1 MARGNVPG
9 RTVLRSQT
17 PDLIS
22 VQHALLSCILLA
34 KASLLAS
41 CRGRFITKTKDIMRQ
56 SDFPTCL
63 RKIREVRLDRVQGNL
78 TYSFDRLLHANSF
91 YSTRAVVAFSLA
103 MFFLTPQAT
112 KQTFRD
118 LCSKCA

>member
-56 SDFPTCL
+56 SDFPTRL

-78 TYSFDRLLHANSF
+78 IRIETSSRSGLLLSPRLALSRSSQSAT
-91 YSTRAVVAFSLA
+91 STAFA
-103 MFFLTPQAT
+103 
-112 KQTFRD
+112 
-118 LCSKCA
+118 